1 MSQKWLAIR
10 FRPHGSHPV
19 SHSDRITIKVYFD
32 ENPGD
37 TSDQTGN
44 DEGNQYTV
52 PSEHSFVMASA
63 QAITIWC
70 AITDAE
76 FDASSYELFVWAE
89 PYAIAAFSASGVS
102 DNLALGRLKLGRTH
116 EDYRGVAPGPVP
128 PTASVTE
135 GDDEV
140 IVHEVF
146 LANSVV
152 QFIVDE
158 INTNSVASDVEENAD
173 DIQRVR
179 DAISEERENPSPPPL
194 LPWSDTVL
202 EDLQEQLDEEIDEA
216 RTRLGYRT
224 HKNEGFL
231 GGAQDAYFAVQNW
244 GSGGGEWDH
253 KPIIRPVWGAL
264 NRLGNAHEVYFYDGW
279 SNIHFGYIGR
289 RFGLSLRMILDG
301 AGQAQEVD
309 NPGDGQ
315 EGDDPADAQAIRAG
329 YNLAAS
335 TSTVTRQNIINILNQ
350 HPNWAG
356 RR

>member
-19 SHSDRITIKVYFD
+19 SHSDPLAIKIYFD

-37 TSDQTGN
+37 TSDQTAN
-44 DEGNQYTV
+44 AEGDQYTV
-52 PSEHSFVMASA
+52 PSEYSYAMT
-63 QAITIWC
+63 QAESITVWW
-70 AITDAE
+70 AISDAE
-76 FDASSYELFVWAE
+76 FEASSYDLFVWAE
-89 PYAIAAFSASGVS
+89 PYAVAAFSSSGVS
-102 DNLALGRLKLGRTH
+102 DDLALGRLKLGRSH

-128 PTASVTE
+128 ATPSVTE
-135 GDDEV
+135 GEDEV

-158 INTNSVASDVEENAD
+158 INTNSQADDVEENAD

-179 DAISEERENPSPPPL
+179 DAIAEERENPSPPPFF
-194 LPWSDTVL
+194 PWSDTVL
-202 EDLQEQLDEEIDEA
+202 EDLQEQLEEEINEA
-216 RTRLGYRT
+216 RNRLGYRT
-224 HKNEGFL
+224 HKNEGWQ
-231 GGAQDAYFAVQNW
+231 GVAQDIYF
-244 GSGGGEWDH
+244 GGGGEWDH

-289 RFGLSLRMILDG
+289 RFGLSLNLILKG

-309 NPGDGQ
+309 NPGDGT

-335 TSTVTRQNIINILNQ
+335 SSTVTRQNILNILNQ